1 MDPIQRERNSGLEIQ
16 AKSQLQR
23 VGTLREDIQE
33 NSEHLGKARSGLLCL
48 KNNEKAAQIYVP
60 KSRSE
65 LFSNKCTVPGLGK
78 LPIPLPTI
86 LPNGQGIEVNSN
98 KTNPKGINNSTT
110 LARPALVLDASKNV
124 NGPANALTSTSGPIK
139 KSHGGIA
146 STHKKPHTSTSGL
159 FSVRKQLEQKGIS
172 TAASEI
178 MLQSRR
184 ASTTQTYEA
193 PWGKWV
199 LWCQQRSLDPTNTTK
214 KFVIDFLTELFEKG
228 LEYRTIN
235 VYRSAISAYHLPID
249 STPVGQIKEVCQ
261 LLSGMDNIRPA
272 TPKYSVIWEVQ
283 PVIDCLKNLG
293 EEERLSNKDLTL
305 KTVMLMALT
314 AIKRCSDLHILDVRF
329 MATGTDKV
337 IFQLNERPKNFKKK
351 GGKPDPIIF
360 SASGESLCPVSTIK
374 AYIERTKPWREA
386 NSETKFFLSFIK
398 PHKSVKPCTIGRW
411 LKTVLANGGIDT
423 SKFTAHSTR
432 AAASSKMKTLGAT
445 VAEIMNCGNWNSSS
459 TWQRFYNRQIESSL
473 EKAQKAM
480 LG

>member
-1 MDPIQRERNSGLEIQ
+1 M
-16 AKSQLQR
+16 
-23 VGTLREDIQE
+23 
-33 NSEHLGKARSGLLCL
+33 
-48 KNNEKAAQIYVP
+48 
-60 KSRSE
+60 
-65 LFSNKCTVPGLGK
+65 
-78 LPIPLPTI
+78 
-86 LPNGQGIEVNSN
+86 
-98 KTNPKGINNSTT
+98 
-110 LARPALVLDASKNV
+110 
-124 NGPANALTSTSGPIK
+124 
-139 KSHGGIA
+139 
-146 STHKKPHTSTSGL
+146 
-159 FSVRKQLEQKGIS
+159 
-172 TAASEI
+172 
-178 MLQSRR
+178 
-184 ASTTQTYEA
+184 
-193 PWGKWV
+193 
-199 LWCQQRSLDPTNTTK
+199 DPTNTTT